1 MEFLQNS
8 CSVLRDRKRTQDP
21 VAIAKWTHLN
31 SSRTQ
36 KLSTFTATI
45 VGLAPA
51 KIASCRV
58 LFFRKRTQDPVAIAK
73 WTHLNSSRT
82 QKLSTFTATIVGL
95 APAKIAS
102 CRVLFFTQMQLFV
115 CFFFMRI

>member
-1 MEFLQNS
+1 MDFLQKS

-58 LFFRKRTQDPVAIAK
+58 LFFILLRT
-73 WTHLNSSRT
+73 
-82 QKLSTFTATIVGL
+82 
-95 APAKIAS
+95 
-102 CRVLFFTQMQLFV
+102 FV
-115 CFFFMRI
+115 RFFFIHFKRIIDLCIKY

>member
-1 MEFLQNS
+1 MDFLQKSCSVLRDRKS

-58 LFFRKRTQDPVAIAK
+58 LFFAFFLAYY
-73 WTHLNSSRT
+73 
-82 QKLSTFTATIVGL
+82 FTNNE
-95 APAKIAS
+95 
-102 CRVLFFTQMQLFV
+102 QM
-115 CFFFMRI
+115 FMV

>member
-1 MEFLQNS
+1 MDFQKNS

-58 LFFRKRTQDPVAIAK
+58 LFFEIRLKAK
-73 WTHLNSSRT
+73 S
-82 QKLSTFTATIVGL
+82 
-95 APAKIAS
+95 
-102 CRVLFFTQMQLFV
+102 LFRLG
-115 CFFFMRI
+115 FFLIH

>member
-58 LFFRKRTQDPVAIAK
+58 
-73 WTHLNSSRT
+73 
-82 QKLSTFTATIVGL
+82 
-95 APAKIAS
+95 
-102 CRVLFFTQMQLFV
+102 
-115 CFFFMRI
+115 FFFLLYSKAKSFIYLDLAFFVHKHLDIF

>member
-58 LFFRKRTQDPVAIAK
+58 LFFTY
-73 WTHLNSSRT
+73 
-82 QKLSTFTATIVGL
+82 
-95 APAKIAS
+95 
-102 CRVLFFTQMQLFV
+102 FFTYIFKSQVFIYLDLA
-115 CFFFMRI
+115 FFLTQIFRYILK

>member
-58 LFFRKRTQDPVAIAK
+58 QFFYLFFYLYI
-73 WTHLNSSRT
+73 
-82 QKLSTFTATIVGL
+82 QKPSLYLLRLG
-95 APAKIAS
+95 
-102 CRVLFFTQMQLFV
+102 FFSDSL
-115 CFFFMRI
+115 IL

>member
-1 MEFLQNS
+1 MDFQKNS

-58 LFFRKRTQDPVAIAK
+58 LFFYICAE
-73 WTHLNSSRT
+73 
-82 QKLSTFTATIVGL
+82 LSAFFLLFCIV
-95 APAKIAS
+95 
-102 CRVLFFTQMQLFV
+102 
-115 CFFFMRI
+115 

>member
-58 LFFRKRTQDPVAIAK
+58 LF
-73 WTHLNSSRT
+73 
-82 QKLSTFTATIVGL
+82 
-95 APAKIAS
+95 
-102 CRVLFFTQMQLFV
+102 
-115 CFFFMRI
+115 RIIELEVIQVIILVFYFI

>member
-1 MEFLQNS
+1 M
-8 CSVLRDRKRTQDP
+8 VLRDRKRTQEDP

-31 SSRTQ
+31 SYRTQ

-58 LFFRKRTQDPVAIAK
+58 FFLCRINGFFSGRHRAYARQKGTKKGEDPK
-73 WTHLNSSRT
+73 
-82 QKLSTFTATIVGL
+82 
-95 APAKIAS
+95 
-102 CRVLFFTQMQLFV
+102 RVLGEAERASEREKRRNEKKRKKV
-115 CFFFMRI
+115 VAKEEER

>member
-58 LFFRKRTQDPVAIAK
+58 LSYYRTRSYSSN
-73 WTHLNSSRT
+73 NSS
-82 QKLSTFTATIVGL
+82 F
-95 APAKIAS
+95 
-102 CRVLFFTQMQLFV
+102 LFYLEV
-115 CFFFMRI
+115 ISYH

>member
-58 LFFRKRTQDPVAIAK
+58 LFFLYIKILVSGEENIACDK
-73 WTHLNSSRT
+73 TT
-82 QKLSTFTATIVGL
+82 
-95 APAKIAS
+95 KIS
-102 CRVLFFTQMQLFV
+102 QSYSDKVLT
-115 CFFFMRI
+115 

>member
-1 MEFLQNS
+1 MDFLKNS
-8 CSVLRDRKRTQDP
+8 CSVLRDRKITQDP

-58 LFFRKRTQDPVAIAK
+58 FFYTYIYLKAKSFLFR
-73 WTHLNSSRT
+73 L
-82 QKLSTFTATIVGL
+82 G
-95 APAKIAS
+95 
-102 CRVLFFTQMQLFV
+102 FFSLTLKFLQYLLLLL
-115 CFFFMRI
+115 

>member
-51 KIASCRV
+51 KIASCWV
-58 LFFRKRTQDPVAIAK
+58 LFFLPFIFKSQVFIYFD
-73 WTHLNSSRT
+73 
-82 QKLSTFTATIVGL
+82 L
-95 APAKIAS
+95 A
-102 CRVLFFTQMQLFV
+102 FFLHKYLD
-115 CFFFMRI
+115 IS

>member
-1 MEFLQNS
+1 MDFLQKS

-58 LFFRKRTQDPVAIAK
+58 LFLPFIFKSQVFIYLDLAFFRFINSLIVFSNAIFAA
-73 WTHLNSSRT
+73 TGSS
-82 QKLSTFTATIVGL
+82 I
-95 APAKIAS
+95 
-102 CRVLFFTQMQLFV
+102 
-115 CFFFMRI
+115 

>member
-58 LFFRKRTQDPVAIAK
+58 LFFYLLFYLYI
-73 WTHLNSSRT
+73 
-82 QKLSTFTATIVGL
+82 QKPSLYLLRLG
-95 APAKIAS
+95 
-102 CRVLFFTQMQLFV
+102 FFSDSL
-115 CFFFMRI
+115 IL

>member
-58 LFFRKRTQDPVAIAK
+58 LFLYFYVQKPSLYLLRLGFFRFINSLIVFSNAIFAA
-73 WTHLNSSRT
+73 TGSS
-82 QKLSTFTATIVGL
+82 I
-95 APAKIAS
+95 
-102 CRVLFFTQMQLFV
+102 
-115 CFFFMRI
+115 

>member
-58 LFFRKRTQDPVAIAK
+58 LFLYNQKPSLSYSDLAFFRFINSLIVFSNAIFAA
-73 WTHLNSSRT
+73 TGSS
-82 QKLSTFTATIVGL
+82 I
-95 APAKIAS
+95 
-102 CRVLFFTQMQLFV
+102 
-115 CFFFMRI
+115 

>member
-58 LFFRKRTQDPVAIAK
+58 LFFTYIFKSQVFIYLD
-73 WTHLNSSRT
+73 
-82 QKLSTFTATIVGL
+82 L
-95 APAKIAS
+95 A
-102 CRVLFFTQMQLFV
+102 FFLAH
-115 CFFFMRI
+115 FFHIS

>member
-1 MEFLQNS
+1 MDFLKNS
-8 CSVLRDRKRTQDP
+8 CSVLRDRKITQDP

-58 LFFRKRTQDPVAIAK
+58 LFFYLYIQKPSLYLLRLGFFSDSLIFVVSAK
-73 WTHLNSSRT
+73 
-82 QKLSTFTATIVGL
+82 
-95 APAKIAS
+95 
-102 CRVLFFTQMQLFV
+102 
-115 CFFFMRI
+115 

>member
-58 LFFRKRTQDPVAIAK
+58 LFFFCLLHSKAKSFIYLDLAFFRFINSLIVFSNAIFAV
-73 WTHLNSSRT
+73 T
-82 QKLSTFTATIVGL
+82 G
-95 APAKIAS
+95 
-102 CRVLFFTQMQLFV
+102 VLYMNHGFF
-115 CFFFMRI
+115 

>member
-58 LFFRKRTQDPVAIAK
+58 LFF
-73 WTHLNSSRT
+73 
-82 QKLSTFTATIVGL
+82 FTY
-95 APAKIAS
+95 
-102 CRVLFFTQMQLFV
+102 FFTYIFKSQVFIYLDLA
-115 CFFFMRI
+115 FFLAHFFTYHE

>member
-58 LFFRKRTQDPVAIAK
+58 LFFAFYIQKPSLSYLDLAFFRFINSLIVFSNAIFAA
-73 WTHLNSSRT
+73 TGSS
-82 QKLSTFTATIVGL
+82 I
-95 APAKIAS
+95 
-102 CRVLFFTQMQLFV
+102 
-115 CFFFMRI
+115 

>member
-58 LFFRKRTQDPVAIAK
+58 LFFFLLYSKAKSFIYLDLAFFRFINSLIVFSNAIFAV
-73 WTHLNSSRT
+73 T
-82 QKLSTFTATIVGL
+82 G
-95 APAKIAS
+95 
-102 CRVLFFTQMQLFV
+102 VLYMNHGFF
-115 CFFFMRI
+115 

>member
-1 MEFLQNS
+1 MSLEKMLFS
-8 CSVLRDRKRTQDP
+8 FEGSKETSKKDP

-58 LFFRKRTQDPVAIAK
+58 F
-73 WTHLNSSRT
+73 
-82 QKLSTFTATIVGL
+82 
-95 APAKIAS
+95 
-102 CRVLFFTQMQLFV
+102 FFTLFLELV
-115 CFFFMRI
+115 NNILVLLRNC

>member
-58 LFFRKRTQDPVAIAK
+58 LFFRLLLILIYKFDI
-73 WTHLNSSRT
+73 
-82 QKLSTFTATIVGL
+82 
-95 APAKIAS
+95 
-102 CRVLFFTQMQLFV
+102 FFTKGYCILAFKEAV
-115 CFFFMRI
+115 HV

>member
-36 KLSTFTATI
+36 KLSTFTAKI

-51 KIASCRV
+51 KIASCWV
-58 LFFRKRTQDPVAIAK
+58 LFFY
-73 WTHLNSSRT
+73 
-82 QKLSTFTATIVGL
+82 
-95 APAKIAS
+95 
-102 CRVLFFTQMQLFV
+102 LFFYLYIQKPSLYLLRPG
-115 CFFFMRI
+115 FFSDSLIL

>member
-58 LFFRKRTQDPVAIAK
+58 FRIIELEVIQVII
-73 WTHLNSSRT
+73 LV
-82 QKLSTFTATIVGL
+82 FYFI
-95 APAKIAS
+95 
-102 CRVLFFTQMQLFV
+102 
-115 CFFFMRI
+115 

>member
-1 MEFLQNS
+1 MEFLQKS

-58 LFFRKRTQDPVAIAK
+58 LFFAFYI
-73 WTHLNSSRT
+73 
-82 QKLSTFTATIVGL
+82 QKPSLYLLRLG
-95 APAKIAS
+95 
-102 CRVLFFTQMQLFV
+102 FFSDSL
-115 CFFFMRI
+115 IL

>member
-1 MEFLQNS
+1 MEFLQKS

-58 LFFRKRTQDPVAIAK
+58 LFFC
-73 WTHLNSSRT
+73 L
-82 QKLSTFTATIVGL
+82 LL
-95 APAKIAS
+95 
-102 CRVLFFTQMQLFV
+102 
-115 CFFFMRI
+115 RIISQIMNKCLWYNNVHRRFIMVRQFGAVDLVR

>member
-58 LFFRKRTQDPVAIAK
+58 LFFYLVYSKAK
-73 WTHLNSSRT
+73 SL
-82 QKLSTFTATIVGL
+82 FTLTW
-95 APAKIAS
+95 
-102 CRVLFFTQMQLFV
+102 LFSDSL
-115 CFFFMRI
+115 IL